1 MPIIDPNLVY
11 LTLVF
16 ALWLGV
22 TASYIPGTGI
32 AELLAAVALVAS
44 GFMLV
49 NMPTNWL
56 AVALIAVGISGFI
69 FIPLVYRRYAF
80 LALGGL
86 ILQAL
91 GGWLLFNGLPV
102 SAILIGLTVVLP
114 ALFYHYVLLPS
125 LDKMRD
131 PVPSEDDL
139 LLGATGRVVKALNP
153 TGTVQA
159 RGELWTATSDTPLE
173 AGSEVVIIDR
183 EGLMVHV
190 EALKHKHGEL
200 NGHN

>member
-1 MPIIDPNLVY
+1 MPMIDPNLVY
-11 LTLVF
+11 LALVF

-22 TASYIPGTGI
+22 TASYIPGTGV
-32 AELLAAVALVAS
+32 AELLAVVALVGS

-49 NMPTNWL
+49 NMPTNWV

-69 FIPLVYRRYAF
+69 FIPLVYRKYAF

-91 GGWLLFNGLPV
+91 GGWLLFAGLPV
-102 SAILIGLTVVLP
+102 SAFLIALTVVLP
-114 ALFYHYVLLPS
+114 ALFHQYVLLPT
-125 LDKMRD
+125 LDKMR
-131 PVPSEDDL
+131 VPIPTEDDL
-139 LLGATGRVVKALNP
+139 LLGSTGRVVKALNP

-159 RGELWTATSDTPLE
+159 RGELWTATSDTPLD

-183 EGLMVHV
+183 DGLIVHV
-190 EALKHKHGEL
+190 EGVKQKHSEL
-200 NGHN
+200 NGH